1 MQLIRA
7 EIRRSMEEGAV
18 GISTGIDYAAQS
30 FSTTDE
36 LVSACQAM
44 AEYGGLYATH
54 VRYKKG
60 LVNGLKEA
68 VEIGK
73 RAGVAVHISHLKSP
87 TAELTEEI
95 LNYVDRVAVNE
106 VDFSFDVYPYHPGS
120 TMLHFLLP
128 YEVWE
133 DGPLQVLPKLV
144 RPRVRRLLEAAL
156 SDAEI
161 LLDRVYLAWF
171 ASKENSRYQGL
182 SLAEYVRLTGRST
195 ADAICDLLIEENLA
209 VLAVFRPGGE
219 DEDVDGLVNPF
230 LQHAKFMLG
239 SDGIYHP
246 DGIVHPR
253 VYGSLP
259 RLLGPLVRDHRLF
272 SLEDAVRKASGYPAE
287 RFGLVDRGTLRDG
300 AFADTIRD
308 TATYTNPH
316 QLAAGIDTVI
326 INGKIVFSGG
336 EAVAAN
342 ESSQPGRALLYRR

>member
-1 MQLIRA
+1 MKQTLL
-7 EIRRSMEEGAV
+7 
-18 GISTGIDYAAQS
+18 
-30 FSTTDE
+30 TD
-36 LVSACQAM
+36 L
-44 AEYGGLYATH
+44 
-54 VRYKKG
+54 
-60 LVNGLKEA
+60 
-68 VEIGK
+68 K
-73 RAGVAVHISHLKSP
+73 RAYTRS
-87 TAELTEEI
+87 
-95 LNYVDRVAVNE
+95 
-106 VDFSFDVYPYHPGS
+106 
-120 TMLHFLLP
+120 
-128 YEVWE
+128 
-133 DGPLQVLPKLV
+133 
-144 RPRVRRLLEAAL
+144 
-156 SDAEI
+156 
-161 LLDRVYLAWF
+161 
-171 ASKENSRYQGL
+171 ASRIANR
-182 SLAEYVRLTGRST
+182 
-195 ADAICDLLIEENLA
+195 CWIEENLA

-230 LQHAKFMLG
+230 LQHDKFMLG

-300 AFADTIRD
+300 AFADLFVFSADTIRD